1 MRHVLAKAARVAPR
15 EMTIL
20 ITGEAGVGKERL
32 ARWIHAESRRAD
44 RPFVPVDC
52 GAFPDPSVDNYLSEH
67 LRGACRGIVRGIF
80 DAAGGGTLFLDDI
93 GDVSPV
99 LQVELLQVIEEL
111 RAPHARDVRRR
122 RLDVRLIAA
131 TTRNLG
137 DEVAERRFRP
147 DLFYCL
153 CGGRLHIPPLR
164 ERPGDLWILAGALL
178 DRAAVR
184 PHRSIGGFAPHA
196 LAHLFSYDWP
206 RNVRELEEAIEHAC
220 AVATGSEIQVEDLPE
235 PIRQGCVSRSSQGTG
250 LSAAVGSL
258 KDLEQA
264 YIHVM
269 LLRHQGNRRLA
280 AAALG
285 ISQSTLKRRL
295 RLRLDNASKA
305 RAHE

>member
-1 MRHVLAKAARVAPR
+1 MSPDDDLEVSPQTRWMSETVGEGRKALDFATQSSAMRHVLAKAARVAPR
-15 EMTIL
+15 EITVL

-52 GAFPDPSVDNYLSEH
+52 GAFPDSPVDNHLSENV
-67 LRGACRGIVRGIF
+67 CRAPTGVMRGIF

-93 GDVSPV
+93 GDVSPA
-99 LQVELLQVIEEL
+99 LQVELLRVIEEL
-111 RAPHARDVRRR
+111 RAPHVRDVRRR

-164 ERPGDLWILAGALL
+164 ERPGDLRILAGALL

-184 PHRSIGGFAPHA
+184 PHCSIGGFAPHA

-220 AVATGSEIQVEDLPE
+220 AVATGSEIQLEDLPE
-235 PIRQGCVSRSSQGTG
+235 PIRQG
-250 LSAAVGSL
+250 
-258 KDLEQA
+258 
-264 YIHVM
+264 
-269 LLRHQGNRRLA
+269 
-280 AAALG
+280 
-285 ISQSTLKRRL
+285 
-295 RLRLDNASKA
+295 
-305 RAHE
+305 RAHVS